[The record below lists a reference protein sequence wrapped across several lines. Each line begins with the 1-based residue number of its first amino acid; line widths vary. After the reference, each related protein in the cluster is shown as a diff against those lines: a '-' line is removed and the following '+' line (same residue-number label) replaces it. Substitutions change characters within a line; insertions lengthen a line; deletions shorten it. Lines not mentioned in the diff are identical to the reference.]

1 MEQILLG
8 VTAGETDAK
17 QINPRQTRMRTWGG
31 EPLFLASHR
40 FKE

>member
-17 QINPRQTRMRTWGG
+17 QINPRQTRMRTWGAG
-31 EPLFLASHR
+31 GASVPR
-40 FKE
+40 